1 MAILPVTVTIV
12 IAPHDMM
19 TVNMTVIPGAT
30 TVIDE
35 TEVIGVAT
43 GKGNNPRRVLMSSV
57 VVGLG
62 MRTTDVETT
71 VVTVVEVGVGEKMTS
86 VKDLVAVAMMTVG
99 DVEETGVEV
108 VVAVKGMW
116 MFLRR
121 GHLLLKV
128 RSHFLREDAKLRAG
142 MWRLPGMN
150 NILRFKLSRQV
161 CYLSSCL

>member
-1 MAILPVTVTIV
+1 
-12 IAPHDMM
+12 
-19 TVNMTVIPGAT
+19 MTVIPGAT

-43 GKGNNPRRVLMSSV
+43 GKGSNPRHVLMSSV

-71 VVTVVEVGVGEKMTS
+71 VVTVVVVVGVGEKMTS

-108 VVAVKGMW
+108 VVVVKGMW
-116 MFLRR
+116 TSLRR

-150 NILRFKLSRQV
+150 NILRFKLSRQAR
-161 CYLSSCL
+161 CLSSRL